1 MFSENPEH
9 SVPSFSFPG
18 SSSDLDSVNAEGFEK
33 HLDRLTSPGTP
44 GLPPHASY
52 RFDIEAFLSK
62 LKGWPAIV
70 IGGHLIIQAVAWTF
84 FSTVQSSKGIA
95 LPPSSAN
102 WANNNSHAVTL
113 ISTAIATALATCSS
127 YLFSLGL
134 RRSLALHLHRDGMS
148 LAAFTAS
155 VKISSRSL
163 VLDPRRRR
171 WSATSIILFILTLIQ
186 TSGFNTLI
194 RPVGIVIELDTH
206 GTEIDLASS
215 ALKQMQDS
223 GELDSCMINSSTL
236 IPFIPGQTESGYA
249 AVKGATFLPAS
260 ITVMDQTFDP
270 STAGILSLTRDVTSA
285 RAWFGGNTSIPGT
298 LQTIVDPPIGVSQY
312 YVMKQQA
319 FTANVHCEFQD
330 LSDTGVN
337 LQTDTVETWS
347 TGVQSRNVTYT
358 QLTSDCAVGDNPR
371 LNFTYGYTAGT
382 PANASYILMVACES
396 EGNYTLIFQS
406 AGRYNFM
413 KTTVCTVSPKI
424 SQVMV
429 NYTDADVFSG
439 TIETETLQP
448 TDAVVDGPASLS
460 AMNTIGNMLFFSQA
474 MDSNIMGDQLNSL
487 LREADLDNYQDAD
500 VLSFTA
506 QYITAVIEYS
516 GTVFR
521 ACLSA
526 TTFPDGLPSNI
537 TTEAIGTFYT
547 DTAGWL
553 PASLTTFWVLLPG
566 TLVALTTIFIVLSAV
581 AQHCGE
587 PAMEP
592 FDPFNV
598 VHLLAAAGGLHDVF
612 TGIEEKDIKAV
623 EDVNIVL
630 LSSPGRAPEFIRG
643 TV

>member
-9 SVPSFSFPG
+9 SVPSLSFPG
-18 SSSDLDSVNAEGFEK
+18 SSSDLYSVNAEGSEK
-33 HLDRLTSPGTP
+33 HLGRLTSPGTS
-44 GLPPHASY
+44 GLPLRASFSPPNVSSY

-70 IGGHLIIQAVAWTF
+70 IGGHLIIQIVAWTF
-84 FSTVQSSKGIA
+84 FAIVQSSKGIA

-102 WANNNSHAVTL
+102 WVTDNSHAVTL

-148 LAAFTAS
+148 LAAFMAS

-186 TSGFNTLI
+186 TSGFNALI
-194 RPVGIVIELDTH
+194 HPVGIVIKIDMN

-223 GELDSCMINSSTL
+223 GELDFCMINSSNL
-236 IPFIPGQTESGYA
+236 ITFIPGQTESGYT
-249 AVKGATFLPAS
+249 AVKVDNFLPAS
-260 ITVMDQTFDP
+260 ITVMDQTFDA
-270 STAGILSLTRDVTSA
+270 STAGILSLTRDNVTASS
-285 RAWFGGNTSIPGT
+285 WFPGNTSIPGT
-298 LQTIVDPPIGVSQY
+298 LEVDPPRG
-312 YVMKQQA
+312 A
-319 FTANVHCEFQD
+319 
-330 LSDTGVN
+330 N
-337 LQTDTVETWS
+337 LQTDTVEAWS

-358 QLTSDCAVGDNPR
+358 QLTSACAVGDNPQ
-371 LNFTYGYTAGT
+371 LNFTYGYTDGT
-382 PANASYILMVACES
+382 PANANYILMVACES
-396 EGNYTLIFQS
+396 GGNYTLIFQS
-406 AGRYNFM
+406 AGMYDFM

-424 SQVMV
+424 SQVEV
-429 NYTDADVFSG
+429 NYTDANVFSG
-439 TIETETLQP
+439 TIETNTLQMIN
-448 TDAVVDGPASLS
+448 DVVDGPASLS

-474 MDSNIMGDQLNSL
+474 IDSNIMGDQLNSL
-487 LREADLDNYQDAD
+487 LREADLDNYQDDD

-516 GTVFR
+516 GTVLR

-526 TTFPDGLPSNI
+526 TTFPDGLPRSI
-537 TTEAIGTFYT
+537 TRVASGTFYT

-553 PASLTTFWVLLPG
+553 PASLATFWVLIPG

-587 PAMEP
+587 PAGQP
-592 FDPFNV
+592 FDPSNV
-598 VHLLAAAGGLHDVF
+598 AHLLAAAGGLHDVF
-612 TGIEEKDIKAV
+612 TGTEEKDIKAV